1 MLAAA
6 AKCLLVLTAR
16 SSESATTCIAFTYDG
31 KTVLGSVLKIEIIH
45 TYFTF
50 LRSKFISFLF
60 HFNLRWVDP
69 KRFIDFS
76 STFLLI
82 QSYREYSKI
91 CKKRPAHRFIG
102 LLFVIWNMNSN
113 QPRSNPL
120 MRFELLVIYQNAS
133 FLTIS
138 LVLIGSI

>member
-16 SSESATTCIAFTYDG
+16 SSESATCIAFTYDG

-113 QPRSNPL
+113 QPRSKQPS
-120 MRFELLVIYQNAS
+120 NAIRTS
-133 FLTIS
+133 SDLSKCIFLDNLIS
-138 LVLIGSI
+138 SHW